1 MDENQKAQEYQKLMQ
16 EYVQIE
22 NVIKSIPQLSLDEQM
37 KQVDATNKSYYNEEN
52 KRKVNELKQTLNNI
66 QKRAF
71 ELHRQR

>member
-66 QKRAF
+66 
-71 ELHRQR
+71 

>member
-71 ELHRQR
+71 ELHLKR

>member
-1 MDENQKAQEYQKLMQ
+1 MDENQKAQQYQKLMQ

-37 KQVDATNKSYYNEEN
+37 KEVDATNKSYYNEEN

>member
-1 MDENQKAQEYQKLMQ
+1 MDENQKAQQYQKLMQ